1 MLWFDLLASLLA
13 FREPVPATRSH
24 VYLRVRQ
31 KNGHMAWASPIFLSG
46 SGLASRL
53 RSGGAPSSRR

>member
-31 KNGHMAWASPIFLSG
+31 KSG